1 MAGFISPFRFTNME
15 ELLKEKLGQ
24 PEVSRE
30 GNPKKFIDK
39 SDPRYQES
47 IYAEPD
53 RFPSLDT
60 GTVASIGGGIKKL
73 VAKPS
78 LPDIRKTLLS
88 DKRFGN
94 LISIDA
100 LGEEGSTLKPG
111 YIQVTVTGNHPA
123 KGGSFSVEPD
133 PDKILER
140 LNQEAIKW
148 SKPLSKTA
156 RPGGKDAEGI
166 A

>member
-1 MAGFISPFRFTNME
+1 MPFVNPNRFTNME
-15 ELLKEKLGQ
+15 ELLKEQLGK

-30 GNPKKFIDK
+30 GNPRKFIDRT
-39 SDPRYQES
+39 DPRFQES
-47 IYAEPD
+47 LYAESD

-60 GTVASIGGGIKKL
+60 GTVASIGGGIKKF

-123 KGGSFSVEPD
+123 KGGSFSVEPE

-140 LNQEAIKW
+140 LQQEAIKW
-148 SKPLSKTA
+148 SKPISKAA
-156 RPGGKDAEGI
+156 RPGGKNAEGI